1 MTISKGGTIF
11 ELSKSGVQQEWKWLQ
26 LRPMRCVLRA
36 YFSTVQWSFAQGGMF
51 ISSCCLKGTTMQ
63 DSSGKLFFLKKK
75 PCWMCGSR
83 RMHPIMMD
91 PLRFHSFWGDSS
103 GTWLQKTFSFW
114 SADKWEFLLRG
125 AMWSHCFFKATRF
138 SGAMKRLSD
147 NWSSGISIQLFLL
160 CRFCSA

>member
-1 MTISKGGTIF
+1 MKMASAQAY
-11 ELSKSGVQQEWKWLQ
+11 EMRSKS
-26 LRPMRCVLRA
+26 
-36 YFSTVQWSFAQGGMF
+36 
-51 ISSCCLKGTTMQ
+51 
-63 DSSGKLFFLKKK
+63 LFLHCAMEFCTRWHVHLILLLERDHHAGFFRQTFFFKKK